1 LQIPEHFRP
10 IYKVNIKN
18 PNGMEY
24 EFNSWYFKD
33 QRGIKWKQINKLAI
47 YVDRDLG
54 KKLDVCLVSISLR
67 GGELKKTGDK
77 MKAGDIKI
85 GAEIK
90 VYLGYAKRDDE
101 RMDLTERDLA
111 FVGIVDEV
119 SQSFKS
125 ISITAFSMAYKII
138 FPKGD
143 PDKFKGDEWKKE
155 KSSKQIITTLLDGKL
170 PVDSKNFKEGMKF
183 KEYTADKEKTIYDN
197 IKELA
202 DYNGF
207 NFYIS
212 KDGKVRFHKNGSDTH
227 TFKYG
232 EDILENSITMSKP
245 AYDSVEVEVKYKD
258 CGEDGKVVPYE
269 PIAGSKTA
277 NNKKSETKTIS
288 FGLAGDMRTAER
300 IAKNIL
306 SNKYISETGEVKVL
320 GYTKADLG
328 SKLDISFP
336 VTAPGASELSYMER
350 KGVII
355 TRISHRF
362 GKKSGF
368 TTLIGWKKEPS
379 I

>member
-1 LQIPEHFRP
+1 MPLPEHFRP
-10 IYKVNIKN
+10 IYKVKIKN
-18 PNGMEY
+18 PNGMEF
-24 EFNSWYFKD
+24 EFNSWYFRD
-33 QRGIKWKQINKLAI
+33 QKGIKWKQINKLAI

-54 KKLDVCLVSISLR
+54 KKLDVCLISISLR
-67 GGELKKTGDK
+67 GGDLKKTGDK

-90 VYLGYAKRDDE
+90 VYLGYAKNEGE
-101 RMDLTERDLA
+101 RMDLTDRDLA
-111 FVGIVDEV
+111 FSGIVDEV

-143 PDKFKGDEWKKE
+143 PEKFKGDEWKKD

-170 PVDSKNFKEGMKF
+170 PTDSKNFKEGMKF
-183 KEYTADKEKTIYDN
+183 KEYTASDKKSIYDN

-212 KDGKVRFHKNGSDTH
+212 KDGKVRFHRNSSDTH
-227 TFKYG
+227 TFTYG

-258 CGEDGKVVPYE
+258 GKDGKVIPFE

-277 NNKKSETKTIS
+277 NNKKSETKTIN
-288 FGLAGDMRTAER
+288 FGLAGDMKTAER
-300 IAKNIL
+300 IAKNVL
-306 SNKYISETGEVKVL
+306 SNIYIPETGEVKVL

-328 SKLDISFP
+328 SKLNILFP
-336 VTAPGASELSYMER
+336 ASSPGARELSYMER